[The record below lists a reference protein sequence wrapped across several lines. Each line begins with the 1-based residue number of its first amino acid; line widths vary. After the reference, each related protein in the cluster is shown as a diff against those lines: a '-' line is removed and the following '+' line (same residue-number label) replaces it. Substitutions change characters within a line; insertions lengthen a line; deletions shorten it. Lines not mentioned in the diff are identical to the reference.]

1 MVTIDKS
8 ILKILSMSLLDTK
21 ALNALPKVQ
30 RKKALKTIESYQR
43 FMAVVEQ
50 LMAIDLLGDTNIE
63 ITAQRSSPSGMTE
76 LPNSNFY
83 YTSKKIRP

>member
-8 ILKILSMSLLDTK
+8 VLKILSMSLLDIKT
-21 ALNALPKVQ
+21 LNALPKVE

-63 ITAQRSSPSGMTE
+63 ITAQRSSPSGMKE

-83 YTSKKIRP
+83 YTSKKQI